1 MCTLEQAMFETKMS
15 RSIVIRYWRRFRRLC
30 ANYFNAHPI
39 TIGGPGTSV
48 EIDESFMTT
57 RKAQRGRR
65 VRRYGRWIFGGTER
79 GSNHSFMVLV
89 RRRRAIDLLPQIL
102 RHIRPGTTIYS
113 DEWRAYRGIV
123 RLPGW
128 LLHRRVHHNRH
139 FVDPI
144 TRYHTQNIERKWGEF
159 KSDVR
164 QKKGIH
170 DNQLRS
176 HIIEFLWR
184 ERFGKTKSAFYNFWN
199 HVSEL
204 YPCN

>member
-1 MCTLEQAMFETKMS
+1 MVVGFLVEQSADQITPSWFLYDNVE
-15 RSIVIRYWRRFRRLC
+15 RS
-30 ANYFNAHPI
+30 
-39 TIGGPGTSV
+39 
-48 EIDESFMTT
+48 
-57 RKAQRGRR
+57 
-65 VRRYGRWIFGGTER
+65 
-79 GSNHSFMVLV
+79 
-89 RRRRAIDLLPQIL
+89 IDLLPQIL

-113 DEWRAYRGIV
+113 NEWRAYRGIV

-144 TRYHTQNIERKWGEF
+144 TRYHIQNIERKWGEF

-204 YPCN
+204 CPCN

>member
-1 MCTLEQAMFETKMS
+1 MVVGFFVEQSADKITPSWFLYDDVE
-15 RSIVIRYWRRFRRLC
+15 RSICF
-30 ANYFNAHPI
+30 H
-39 TIGGPGTSV
+39 
-48 EIDESFMTT
+48 
-57 RKAQRGRR
+57 K
-65 VRRYGRWIFGGTER
+65 
-79 GSNHSFMVLV
+79 
-89 RRRRAIDLLPQIL
+89 L

-123 RLPGW
+123 RLTGW

-184 ERFGKTKSAFYNFWN
+184 ERFGKLRVHFIIFETMFLNFIR
-199 HVSEL
+199 VIKLL
-204 YPCN
+204 YLLVLIFCSLLLLLK